1 MALTYNSNTIYVSCK
16 EISHQYPNKRYN
28 EKKNHS
34 IFFRYPRQFASV
46 TQSSLTLISWTAA
59 CQASLSITSSPSLF
73 KPMSIKLVMPF
84 NQLILCCLL
93 PCLQS
98 LPAAGSFPVLHIRC
112 PKYWSFSISPSNQ
125 YLGLIS
131 FRMDWF
137 HLLAVQGTLKSL
149 LQHDSSEASI
159 LWC

>member
-16 EISHQYPNKRYN
+16 EINHQYPNKQYN
-28 EKKNHS
+28 ENKNHS

-84 NQLILCCLL
+84 NQLILCCPL
-93 PCLQS
+93 S
-98 LPAAGSFPVLHIRC
+98 LP
-112 PKYWSFSISPSNQ
+112 SISPSSRVFSSSSHQ
-125 YLGLIS
+125 VYK
-131 FRMDWF
+131 
-137 HLLAVQGTLKSL
+137 VLK
-149 LQHDSSEASI
+149 LQHQSFQSI
-159 LWC
+159 FRADFL